1 MGLTDLHADR
11 CIYRRPFP
19 EGFDARPRLHAGPAS
34 GMREPE
40 LEQLINAF
48 LATVDCFLNR
58 NDERFRDVG
67 LPAEPLRLLI
77 KEWVWAWVRT
87 PELATPRF
95 DGKPLGVFDKPIP
108 AFLGAPAEPVASAA
122 RRLWDRP
129 LYADTILQILPT
141 VDPP

>member
-1 MGLTDLHADR
+1 MR
-11 CIYRRPFP
+11 
-19 EGFDARPRLHAGPAS
+19 DA
-34 GMREPE
+34 E
-40 LEQLINAF
+40 LEQLINVF
-48 LATVDCFLNR
+48 LTTIDRFLNQ

-67 LPAEPLRLLI
+67 LPAEPLRQLI

-95 DGKPLGVFDKPIP
+95 DGKPLEAFDKPIP

-141 VDPP
+141 GDPPGLALAGDAHRSNEAAGPQAPPRILGPRRDGTPA